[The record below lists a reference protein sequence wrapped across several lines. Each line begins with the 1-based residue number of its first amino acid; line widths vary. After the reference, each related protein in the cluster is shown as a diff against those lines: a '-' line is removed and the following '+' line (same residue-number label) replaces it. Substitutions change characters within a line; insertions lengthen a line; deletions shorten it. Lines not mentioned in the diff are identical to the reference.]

1 MNQVARAWA
10 AYPNPALP
18 RPLAA
23 AQQQASG
30 DEADPTCFKAYLQR
44 YQLFVRKGMRL
55 MDAGRARI
63 AGHEPGHGDDRV
75 FLETTVNLA
84 MAHFAS
90 AAQDWVM
97 LHACH
102 GRRT

>member
-1 MNQVARAWA
+1 M
-10 AYPNPALP
+10 
-18 RPLAA
+18 
-23 AQQQASG
+23 
-30 DEADPTCFKAYLQR
+30 FKAYFQR
-44 YQLFVRKGMRL
+44 YQMFVRKGMQL

-63 AGHEPGHGDDRV
+63 AGQQESHV

-97 LHACH
+97 LHTCFDSR
-102 GRRT
+102 GRRA